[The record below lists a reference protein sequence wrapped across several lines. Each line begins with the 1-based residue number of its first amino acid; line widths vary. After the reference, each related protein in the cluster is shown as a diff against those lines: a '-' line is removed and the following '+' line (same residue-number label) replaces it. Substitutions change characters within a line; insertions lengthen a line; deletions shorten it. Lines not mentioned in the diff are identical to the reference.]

1 MKHVTHMAWSLAA
14 LTCAHVASGAEPVKI
29 KIDSG
34 VIVGQ
39 TDGAVKS
46 FKGVPFA
53 KPPVGALR
61 WTPPQVP
68 DKWSGERDATQFALP
83 CVQPTNADG
92 KTPNGG
98 GVWGKTSEDCLY
110 LNVFAPAGASKA
122 PVMLW
127 LHGGASY
134 LGAGHLGGYNGEAFA
149 KDGVV
154 MVTVNYRLGP
164 LGYFAHP
171 ALTKAA
177 KPKEGL
183 ANYGLMDA
191 VAALEWVQRNIAKFG
206 GDTNNVTVFGQSA
219 GGGMVMS
226 LLSLPSGKGLFAKAG
241 VESGAGLRPAT
252 PLAKAEEAGVTAA
265 TTLGLSGADATAR
278 ATARDSRGEVC
289 GEPGSGARCRRSHR
303 RSLQDAGDG

>member
-14 LTCAHVASGAEPVKI
+14 LTCSHVASGAEPFKM

-164 LGYFAHP
+164 LGILCTSRTH
-171 ALTKAA
+171 
-177 KPKEGL
+177 EG
-183 ANYGLMDA
+183 
-191 VAALEWVQRNIAKFG
+191 R
-206 GDTNNVTVFGQSA
+206 
-219 GGGMVMS
+219 
-226 LLSLPSGKGLFAKAG
+226 
-241 VESGAGLRPAT
+241 
-252 PLAKAEEAGVTAA
+252 KAEGRARKLRTDGRGRRTGMGTAEYRQVRRRYEQR
-265 TTLGLSGADATAR
+265 DRIR
-278 ATARDSRGEVC
+278 AVRW
-289 GEPGSGARCRRSHR
+289 RRHGHES
-303 RSLQDAGDG
+303 AIPAE